1 MSFVVLTNEE
11 KVAVSITPKTAAGN
25 PAQVD
30 GTFTL
35 ELAEGDVTF
44 EVAEDGT
51 QYVVCAAEGTSKVKI
66 SADADLGEGVQ
77 TIEDIFDV
85 IVVPAGATNLGVGF
99 GTPVLK

>member
-35 ELAEGDVTF
+35 ELVEGDVTF

-51 QYVVCAAEGTSKVKI
+51 QYVVSAAEGTSKVKI

>member
-1 MSFVVLTNEE
+1 MAFTVLTNEE
-11 KVAVSITPKTAAGN
+11 KVAVSIAPQTAAGN

-35 ELAEGDVTF
+35 ELVEGDVTF
-44 EVAEDGT
+44 QTAEDGT
-51 QYVVCAAEGTSKVKI
+51 QYIVSGEPGNSKVKI

-77 TIEDIFDV
+77 TIEDIIDV